1 MSHRKTQKTF
11 DCLAYKDR
19 VQREIY
25 DEIRDL
31 TPEEQIAYYNRSAE
45 KGPMAKWWRAIRR
58 ASPPERTAA
67 ARGR

>member
-1 MSHRKTQKTF
+1 MSRRKAEKAF
-11 DCLAYKDR
+11 DCLEYKDR

-25 DEIRDL
+25 DEIRGL
-31 TPEEQIAYYNRSAE
+31 THEEQIAYYNRSAE

-58 ASPPERTAA
+58 ASPSASTAA